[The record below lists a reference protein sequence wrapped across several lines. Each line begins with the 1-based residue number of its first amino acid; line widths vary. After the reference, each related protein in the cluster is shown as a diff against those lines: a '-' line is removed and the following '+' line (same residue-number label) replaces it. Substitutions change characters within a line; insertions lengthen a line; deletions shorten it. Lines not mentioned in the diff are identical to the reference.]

1 MSKVRRIDF
10 SPDEYLTGVACLTME
25 ERGAYWDVCALT
37 YSRGEPVID
46 DDRENARI
54 FRVHPRAW
62 KRVKSALIAKGKL
75 HVDGDRLIN
84 GRCMRELEK
93 AHKRI
98 GDAREN
104 GAKGGRPATTTAEET
119 GDDRRV
125 IAPITPES
133 LPSRSPIT
141 AYKSPAVSSENNG
154 LTKAPGSFS
163 EKLTNN
169 YQLTKK
175 EGGASPHA
183 AKRESKGKK
192 STEPYVIELQR
203 IKLTQ
208 ASYDA
213 LKADYPTIPD
223 LDAELR
229 VIDGALAAELEP
241 GAKWF
246 FRMKSLLGAKVR
258 MIAEGP
264 RSNGSGATVNGSSGH
279 DPETRW
285 QREDEQWRG
294 RLQAFA
300 SGKRWMPDL
309 WGPEP
314 MAPGC
319 TVPARI
325 LAEFP
330 HLTAGGRA

>member
-1 MSKVRRIDF
+1 MSKVRHIDF
-10 SPDEYLTGVACLTME
+10 SRDEYLMGVAGLTLAE
-25 ERGAYWDVCALT
+25 KGAYWDVCAMT
-37 YSRGEPVID
+37 YSRGEPVVD

-54 FRVHPRAW
+54 FRVHPRTW
-62 KRVKSALIAKGKL
+62 KRIRAALIAKGKL
-75 HVDGDRLIN
+75 HVEGNRLIN
-84 GRCMRELEK
+84 GRGLKELEK

-98 GDAREN
+98 ADARKN
-104 GAKGGRPATTTAEET
+104 GAEGGRPPVHPAEET
-119 GDDRRV
+119 PDDSRV
-125 IAPITPES
+125 IHES
-133 LPSRSPIT
+133 LPQSLANDSSIT
-141 AYKSPAVSSENNG
+141 ANKSPAVSSENNG

-163 EKLTNN
+163 EKLTTN
-169 YQLTKK
+169 YQLPKK
-175 EGGASPHA
+175 EGGASPPA
-183 AKRESKGKK
+183 TKRENKGKK

-208 ASYDA
+208 RSYDG

-246 FRMKSLLGAKVR
+246 FRMKSLLGAKAR

-264 RSNGSGATVNGSSGH
+264 RSNGNGATVNGSSGH